1 MLGRSTTEKDYT
13 ILKEYS
19 YDYNTNGN
27 VYGKTEY
34 PINTSGK
41 RTDSNGKTVRYTYGN
56 NEWPDQLTTYNGQ
69 TITYDN
75 SGNPL
80 SYVNGLE
87 FTWSRG
93 RKLTSVALEDNSSI
107 SYKYNENGLRTYKDA
122 SDVTTV
128 YEGDES
134 ILLRE
139 TVTYKS
145 TSRKVDIWYLYDGN
159 GSVIGFEYSYT
170 NFAGTLVTARI
181 YYEKNLQGDVIG
193 LLDAR
198 GAEIATYTYDA
209 WGNVTSKTY
218 VEGNEIPYELN
229 HITYRGYYRDDET
242 GFVRTVLSAI
252 STKVLIIAA
261 RAAIVLMTLQ
271 QYIAVIANIVT
282 IVSIVLTVKNLH
294 LIYRWVYGT

>member
-128 YEGDES
+128 YEWD
-134 ILLRE
+134 
-139 TVTYKS
+139 
-145 TSRKVDIWYLYDGN
+145 
-159 GSVIGFEYSYT
+159 
-170 NFAGTLVTARI
+170 
-181 YYEKNLQGDVIG
+181 
-193 LLDAR
+193 
-198 GAEIATYTYDA
+198 
-209 WGNVTSKTY
+209 
-218 VEGNEIPYELN
+218 
-229 HITYRGYYRDDET
+229 
-242 GFVRTVLSAI
+242 
-252 STKVLIIAA
+252 
-261 RAAIVLMTLQ
+261 
-271 QYIAVIANIVT
+271 
-282 IVSIVLTVKNLH
+282 
-294 LIYRWVYGT
+294 

>member
-128 YEGDES
+128 YEWDES

-181 YYEKNLQGDVIG
+181 YYEKIYREM
-193 LLDAR
+193 LLDC
-198 GAEIATYTYDA
+198 
-209 WGNVTSKTY
+209 
-218 VEGNEIPYELN
+218 
-229 HITYRGYYRDDET
+229 
-242 GFVRTVLSAI
+242 
-252 STKVLIIAA
+252 
-261 RAAIVLMTLQ
+261 LMHEEQ
-271 QYIAVIANIVT
+271 
-282 IVSIVLTVKNLH
+282 
-294 LIYRWVYGT
+294 R